1 MEMEVVV
8 GGRSPV
14 SKKLSFV
21 GVFDMFETDG
31 WEKAKRLSIKS
42 VFRTTSRNKGM

>member
-1 MEMEVVV
+1 MEWEVV

-14 SKKLSFV
+14 SKKDFV
-21 GVFDMFETDG
+21 CWSLRDVRDRWVERART
-31 WEKAKRLSIKS
+31 LSIKS